1 MKSLII
7 YFSNNGCTM
16 DYAEYLAQKTYS
28 KLSSTKDIDVN
39 ELSSYDHIILGTNVR
54 FGKLGISPWILKNK
68 SKLKGLNL
76 YLYIVHGIPDEKQSK
91 SEIFLRDIPKGLIPI
106 ENVFAFKGRLIYKQM
121 HFGDKIPVLFSRLL
135 LKKFGDTN
143 MIAEDFDD
151 FDTNKT
157 SELIRKIY
165 NS

>member
-7 YFSNNGCTM
+7 FFSKNGSTR

-28 KLSSTKDIDVN
+28 KLSSMKDIDVN
-39 ELSSYDHIILGTNVR
+39 ELAIYDHIILGTNVR
-54 FGKLGISPWILKNK
+54 FGRLGIGPWIQKNK
-68 SKLKGLNL
+68 AKLKGLNL

-91 SEIFLRDIPKGLIPI
+91 TEIFLRDIPKGLIPI

-121 HFGDKIPVLFSRLL
+121 HLWDKLTVLISRLL
-135 LKKFGDTN
+135 LKNIGDTN
-143 MIAEDFDD
+143 MVAQDFDD
-151 FDTNKT
+151 FDPNKT

>member
-1 MKSLII
+1 MKSLIL
-7 YFSNNGCTM
+7 YFSRNGSTR

-28 KLSSTKDIDVN
+28 KLSTIKDINLD

-54 FGKLGISPWILKNK
+54 FGQLGISPWIKKNK

-76 YLYIVHGIPDEKQSK
+76 YLYIVHGIPNEKQSK
-91 SEIFLRDIPKGLIPI
+91 TDIFLRDIPKGLIPI

-121 HFGDKIPVLFSRLL
+121 HLWDKIQVLFSRLL
-135 LKKFGDTN
+135 LKKIGDTN
-143 MIAEDFDD
+143 VVAEDFDD
-151 FDTNKT
+151 FDSNKT
-157 SELIRKIY
+157 SELIRKVY